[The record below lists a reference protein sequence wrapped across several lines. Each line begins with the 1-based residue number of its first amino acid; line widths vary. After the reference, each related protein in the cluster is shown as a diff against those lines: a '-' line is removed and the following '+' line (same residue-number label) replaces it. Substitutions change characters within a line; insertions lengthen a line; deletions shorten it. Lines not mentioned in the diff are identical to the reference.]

1 MNVLNKLA
9 LKNLKLNKKRSIGT
23 IIGIVLSVALI
34 CAVAGLGTSLKQTLV
49 ENAISET
56 GYYHLEVLDITN
68 DKLSQMKNNRDVKEI
83 IETYHIGTSK
93 YEYINDKDDNNFDVY
108 SMKKEDFKKLSY
120 ELIDGKYPSNNN
132 EIVVTKKLFINDN
145 KKIGDTITLNLGH
158 KSLFDSTISDTKTR
172 TYKIV
177 GVVSKETSMNYY
189 GITTGEQSKYLNA
202 YLSLN
207 NPKEYKSTLPHILGL
222 RNFIEVD
229 ERDLE
234 VTKFD
239 YNVNRELLRWETFA
253 FSDSTVTMLYAVI
266 GVVMAIIVGTSVFCI
281 RNSFA
286 ISASEKRKMYG
297 MLSSVGTTKKQ
308 LKEAVL
314 KEGFAL
320 GLIGIPLGVISGI
333 FAVYILII
341 LCNKILAG
349 ALLSSGLVFH
359 VSIMPIIIAIILGI
373 LTIYFSALGTAK
385 KTSKISPIESLRG
398 NDEIKIEGKKL
409 KTPKIISKTFKT
421 GGVIAYKNLK
431 RSKRKYRT
439 TVISLTVSILVFISM
454 YSFLNESFENVSKYY
469 TDYDYNVIVGR
480 VYDLKDEDINK
491 LNRVVDIKNKFIV
504 YEIRATD
511 KIDNPKFDKSYN
523 KNKVDVDGETI
534 ETDTGEPAYI
544 SILALD
550 DATFRAYV
558 KKIGKSYE
566 ELKSKG
572 ILFDEYN
579 AMNGNKTTKERI
591 YDYKTGDVIKATMDS
606 NPLEIELG
614 IINGEKPY
622 GLEKIYYSDGFIV
635 VDKDYHNFDFSPKGI
650 YIDSSD
656 AEATVKDLQKTFEG
670 KDITLSNMDDKVK
683 EDKAML
689 LLVSIFL
696 YGFIAVITL
705 IGVTNIFNTITSN
718 IELRAKEFATFKSI
732 GMTKYEFKRMMNL
745 ETIFYS
751 TKSLFYGIILG
762 ILGSLF
768 VHKAFSVKFATEYII
783 PYKAIIV
790 SIVAVFILVW
800 FIMRYAINKVNRQ
813 NIMETIRNDNI

>member
-68 DKLSQMKNNRDVKEI
+68 DKLTGMKNNRDVKEI
-83 IETYHIGTSK
+83 IETYRIGTSK
-93 YEYINDKDDNNFDVY
+93 YEYINDKDDDNFDVY
-108 SMKKEDFKKLSY
+108 SMNREDFEKLSY
-120 ELIDGKYPSNNN
+120 ELIEGKYPSNNN
-132 EIVVTKKLFINDN
+132 EIVVTKKLLINDN
-145 KKIGDTITLNLGH
+145 KKIGDTITLNLGY
-158 KSLFDSTISDTKTR
+158 KSLFESTISDTKTK

-177 GVVSKETSMNYY
+177 GVVSKGTSMNYY

-202 YLSLN
+202 YLSLK

-333 FAVYILII
+333 FAVYVLII

-454 YSFLNESFENVSKYY
+454 YSFLNESFKNVSNYY
-469 TDYDYNVIVGR
+469 TDYDYNVVMER
-480 VYDLKDEDINK
+480 VSDLKDEDINK

-504 YEIRATD
+504 YEIRTSA

-523 KNKVDVDGETI
+523 KNIVDVDGETI

-550 DATFRAYV
+550 DTTFRAYV

-606 NPLEIELG
+606 NPLEIEIG

-635 VDKDYHNFDFSPKGI
+635 VDKDYHNFNFSPKGI

-768 VHKAFSVKFATEYII
+768 VHKAFSVKFSAEYII

-800 FIMRYAINKVNRQ
+800 FIMRYAINKVNKQ